1 MLLPNSKD
9 TFITDRA
16 VFSVNMS
23 WMCKCERSIL
33 LWFTGEKYE
42 LHTATPT
49 TPSVVVHVCEDEQV
63 GNPVPNDSDQD
74 DKARAPRPKIIQTR
88 RPDYTPRIEQWMMK
102 KNREHSVAAVTI
114 CPEAIGRELD
124 MLLELW
130 RRFEDFGNAPEG
142 AAVSYRW
149 AFHMMEWENI
159 VSNAAFKSHG
169 KGKSVKESEKMA
181 TVWRRSIHL

>member
-1 MLLPNSKD
+1 MNFILPPPPPLVWSC
-9 TFITDRA
+9 TSAR
-16 VFSVNMS
+16 MS
-23 WMCKCERSIL
+23 RS
-33 LWFTGEKYE
+33 
-42 LHTATPT
+42 ATRSPAT
-49 TPSVVVHVCEDEQV
+49 VT
-63 GNPVPNDSDQD
+63 
-74 DKARAPRPKIIQTR
+74 KMTRLAPRGRRSFKRVAPITR
-88 RPDYTPRIEQWMMK
+88 PGLSSEWWQS
-102 KNREHSVAAVTI
+102 REHSVAAVTI

-169 KGKSVKESEKMA
+169 KGESVKEREKMA